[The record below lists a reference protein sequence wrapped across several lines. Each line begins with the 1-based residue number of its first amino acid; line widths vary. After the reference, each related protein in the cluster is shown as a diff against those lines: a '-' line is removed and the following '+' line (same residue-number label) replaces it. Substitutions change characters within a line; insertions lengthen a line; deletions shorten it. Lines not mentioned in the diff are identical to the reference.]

1 MKDRNTCAAIA
12 TGPFT
17 RGKTT
22 LRHLPDMSTSLES
35 PTDRI
40 YRLGVNIFHARIN
53 ISFYEYETLNIDLIV
68 KCFLTYFRVIRSF
81 TSLK

>member
-53 ISFYEYETLNIDLIV
+53 ISFFAIRNSQYRPYCQMFLNLFSRYS
-68 KCFLTYFRVIRSF
+68 KFHF
-81 TSLK
+81 T